1 MSITIDPDAVKDL
14 KLLAVAATALAH
26 KLERSE
32 DRARLLHCCGVGFE
46 IARSAEADNRARGI
60 LK

>member
-14 KLLAVAATALAH
+14 KLLAVTATALAH
-26 KLERSE
+26 NLERAE
-32 DRARLLHCCGVGFE
+32 DRERLNHCITTAFE